1 MLFDQ
6 SERGHS
12 VGTMFDQSEHG
23 YSVRHRVYVR
33 FSTNQSTA
41 IAYVTGCTYAF
52 RPVSARRSRILISV
66 APCGGLRNLAQPHAT
81 SRSLKKK
88 ARSAPILP
96 LIKLVTNVSF
106 NACGILVLVEIY
118 LSGSNFILKN
128 VINKLQSSEQH
139 RRLVQ

>member
-1 MLFDQ
+1 MAIAYVTLRTSRGIRMLFDQ

-81 SRSLKKK
+81 SRSLKK
-88 ARSAPILP
+88 RLDRP
-96 LIKLVTNVSF
+96 LYYYFYQRLLTS
-106 NACGILVLVEIY
+106 
-118 LSGSNFILKN
+118 LSICY
-128 VINKLQSSEQH
+128 INLFTTVRFYQELQ
-139 RRLVQ
+139 